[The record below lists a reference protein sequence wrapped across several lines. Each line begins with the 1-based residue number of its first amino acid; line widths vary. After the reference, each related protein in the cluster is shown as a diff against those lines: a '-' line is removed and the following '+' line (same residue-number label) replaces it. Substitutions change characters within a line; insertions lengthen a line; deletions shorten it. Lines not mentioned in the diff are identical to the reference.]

1 MHTRLCRLFLI
12 NQKGNCWKSFF
23 MATHNL
29 VSFNECLLNKK
40 NLIVFFPLSVLFFHM
55 SVTIVLSCVMSHAGA
70 RCRPE
75 TKAYSSHCY
84 KPSSTT
90 LLTLDRHAKSLR
102 LTTAEPISLAFYT
115 TQKIVFY
122 QLSKL
127 SIYLSICLY
136 LSIHPSIH
144 ASIHIYLSLSLSVCL
159 SICLSVCIMSVE
171 FLMKPRP
178 RLCLGRTAAYL
189 LPGKTRRICSIK
201 PLRDEIRTVR
211 SSHRPA
217 YIIREALRSPAR
229 FRLEMPSHWV
239 SMQTRVRAGLDLCNR
254 DGLTK
259 FGTCCLHSRTK
270 RTIQKNTRKL
280 NAFKTKSPLA
290 LFASCACFSIKVS
303 LCGMVEFLR

>member
-1 MHTRLCRLFLI
+1 MLGPDVGRKPRPTIHIVI
-12 NQKGNCWKSFF
+12 NP
-23 MATHNL
+23 A
-29 VSFNECLLNKK
+29 
-40 NLIVFFPLSVLFFHM
+40 PLHFSHSTDTPNHCASPRPKLYHWPFTQHRKLFF
-55 SVTIVLSCVMSHAGA
+55 
-70 RCRPE
+70 
-75 TKAYSSHCY
+75 
-84 KPSSTT
+84 
-90 LLTLDRHAKSLR
+90 
-102 LTTAEPISLAFYT
+102 IS
-115 TQKIVFY
+115 Y
-122 QLSKL
+122 QSYQ

-144 ASIHIYLSLSLSVCL
+144 ASIRIYLSLSLSVCL

-217 YIIREALRSPAR
+217 YIIREALRSPTR

-259 FGTCCLHSRTK
+259 FGTCCLHSKTK

>member
-1 MHTRLCRLFLI
+1 MLGPDVGRKPRPTVQIVI
-12 NQKGNCWKSFF
+12 NP
-23 MATHNL
+23 A
-29 VSFNECLLNKK
+29 
-40 NLIVFFPLSVLFFHM
+40 P
-55 SVTIVLSCVMSHAGA
+55 
-70 RCRPE
+70 
-75 TKAYSSHCY
+75 
-84 KPSSTT
+84 
-90 LLTLDRHAKSLR
+90 LTLDRHAKSLR
-102 LTTAEPISLAFYT
+102 LTTAETISLAFYT

-122 QLSKL
+122 QLS
-127 SIYLSICLY
+127 IYLSICLY
-136 LSIHPSIH
+136 LIHPSI
-144 ASIHIYLSLSLSVCL
+144 SLSLSVCL
-159 SICLSVCIMSVE
+159 SVYLSVCIMSVE

-217 YIIREALRSPAR
+217 YIIRKAPPSPTR

-259 FGTCCLHSRTK
+259 FGTCCLQSKTK

-280 NAFKTKSPLA
+280 NAFKTKSPLV
-290 LFASCACFSIKVS
+290 LFASCVCFSVKAS
-303 LCGMVEFLR
+303 LCGIVEFLR